1 MATST
6 ATVST
11 NTGGG
16 GGGGSGGNA
25 LAALLAAA
33 AASMHQQ
40 KQTSSSNATVFM
52 NNIATATSDR
62 SRTHTKSKNE
72 KNCIGIIN
80 NNQDSSS
87 NNNLI
92 DALIKRAQQQQHRQ
106 QQHQATTTTNITN
119 KTPSSSSGSTST
131 DSSSNA
137 AKLLVSL
144 INGKTS
150 PKSSSSVKD
159 DQCVAELRN
168 LESWH
173 DEDAKKLDES
183 HYQELVELGNSN
195 GWSADEMFKYNEK
208 MHKITSSYSEKV
220 LSGNYTTPLPKT
232 NSKTT
237 IRLAGQL
244 AKEIEDRVIAE
255 GRITP
260 ESSDDDELFENE
272 RLRRKQINQQRR
284 LATQQRSRQ
293 RPSNNHSFM
302 LHTNKNI
309 ESSSHYSNSTET
321 PATASLSSSP
331 TMNDT
336 IIKPVTCS
344 SRNILRTCLT

>member
-6 ATVST
+6 APVSA
-11 NTGGG
+11 NTGG
-16 GGGGSGGNA
+16 GGNA

-40 KQTSSSNATVFM
+40 KQPPTSNTTFM
-52 NNIATATSDR
+52 NNITDINRFNKPEKYSHGTSR
-62 SRTHTKSKNE
+62 NS
-72 KNCIGIIN
+72 IN
-80 NNQDSSS
+80 NSTQDPS

-92 DALIKRAQQQQHRQ
+92 DALIKRAQQQ
-106 QQHQATTTTNITN
+106 ATTTNIN
-119 KTPSSSSGSTST
+119 KTPSSSSGSTSG
-131 DSSSNA
+131 SSSNA

-144 INGKTS
+144 INGAS
-150 PKSSSSVKD
+150 PKSSSVKAD
-159 DQCVAELRN
+159 DQCELRN

-173 DEDAKKLDES
+173 DEDAKKLDSS

-208 MHKITSSYSEKV
+208 MHKITSSYSEKT
-220 LSGNYTTPLPKT
+220 LSGKYTTPLPKT

-237 IRLAGQL
+237 IKLATQL
-244 AKEIEDRVIAE
+244 AKEIQDRVIAE

-260 ESSDDDELFENE
+260 ESSDDDELFENN
-272 RLRRKQINQQRR
+272 RMRREQMNQQRR
-284 LATQQRSRQ
+284 MVSQHRQ
-293 RPSNNHSFM
+293 RPSNNHSFV
-302 LHTNKNI
+302 LHTNKTI

-331 TMNDT
+331 TLNDT
-336 IIKPVTCS
+336 VIKPVTCS